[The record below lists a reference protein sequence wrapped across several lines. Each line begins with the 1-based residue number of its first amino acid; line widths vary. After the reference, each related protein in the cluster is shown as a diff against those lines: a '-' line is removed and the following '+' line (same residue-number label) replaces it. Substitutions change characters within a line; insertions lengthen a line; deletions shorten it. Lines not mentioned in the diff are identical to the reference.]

1 MQITVCKFVH
11 VKNSAP
17 VRIRHWTYLEFLNS
31 NLRNDVFTVKNEFI
45 FILKVYDTIIVH
57 FTRNNYEKR
66 SKLVCNFGN
75 GRSDVR
81 RYKLW
86 AAG

>member
-31 NLRNDVFTVKNEFI
+31 NLRNYLFTVKKRVNLDIER
-45 FILKVYDTIIVH
+45 YDTIIVH